1 VLAVL
6 VALSACKGKK
16 EAGGDADPP
25 GDTTIVLKENSEG
38 LLLTWIDERGDFH
51 TELSPSGVPATS
63 RDVVRVVD
71 PNQDEGTHA
80 GKIFL
85 ADMRNAGADGTYPVR
100 TGTKAE
106 FDAIAVARRQKIGP
120 TLASAGPPLP
130 SSEPGPAQ
138 APPFGQAPD
147 PPGGSPGVS
156 GVSPDHGGV
165 SPDRNARPVVI
176 IYGASWCGPC
186 HQAADYLKRKGVP
199 FVLKDIEEDS
209 GAARE
214 MNAKLSKAGLRR
226 GSIPVLDVR
235 GKVIVGFN
243 AHEVDEAL
251 GRAL

>member
-1 VLAVL
+1 VL

-16 EAGGDADPP
+16 EAVGGADPP
-25 GDTTIVLKENSEG
+25 SEAAIVLKDDSEG

-71 PNQDEGTHA
+71 PNKDEGTHA
-80 GKIFL
+80 DKIFL
-85 ADMRNAGADGTYPVR
+85 ADMRNAGADGTYPVH

-106 FDAIAVARRQKIGP
+106 FDAIAVARRQKVGP
-120 TLASAGPPLP
+120 TLASAGPTAP
-130 SSEPGPAQ
+130 SSEPGPTQ
-138 APPFGQAPD
+138 APTVAQAPD
-147 PPGGSPGVS
+147 P
-156 GVSPDHGGV
+156 
-165 SPDRNARPVVI
+165 NARPLVI

-243 AHEVDEAL
+243 AHEVDDAL